1 MEETIL
7 RRNSRTEKELTVNK
21 RNAFTSLLAAIAMG
35 GAVLTA
41 TPALAQDS
49 SHRQKTKN
57 EWRNLAIGSG
67 AVSLLG
73 LVKHDNTLTFAG
85 AAGALYSANRYEQD
99 RKSQSKMDRARASYF
114 GKTHFYRNGHKYVRK
129 TVWKDGHKYYR
140 FVRA

>member
-1 MEETIL
+1 M
-7 RRNSRTEKELTVNK
+7 NK
-21 RNAFTSLLAAIAMG
+21 RTAFASFFAAITMAG
-35 GAVLTA
+35 VVLTA
-41 TPALAQDS
+41 TPALAQD

-73 LVKHDNTLTFAG
+73 LVKHDSTLTFAG

-99 RKSQSKMDRARASYF
+99 RKSQSRSDRARASYF